1 METFKKILTKYE
13 QIFIADQNFNLITRL
28 KHTVLKFGLK
38 KLNISYSKISMV
50 DIQNK
55 LKLDSVEETEQ
66 IVAKAIRDG
75 VIDAIIDHDQGFMRS
90 KEVSDIY
97 TSNQPQNM
105 LEKRIKFCMELHK
118 DAVKALE
125 YHQKEDQRDFGDLDE
140 EKSIK
145 EEDLLASLM
154 EDLDMS

>member
-1 METFKKILTKYE
+1 M
-13 QIFIADQNFNLITRL
+13 D
-28 KHTVLKFGLK
+28 
-38 KLNISYSKISMV
+38 
-50 DIQNK
+50 
-55 LKLDSVEETEQ
+55 ETEQ

-75 VIDAIIDHDQGFMRS
+75 VIDAIINHDEGYMKS
-90 KEVSDIY
+90 KEVSDVY

-105 LEKRIKFCMELHK
+105 LQKRIKFCMELHK

-125 YHQKEDQRDFGDLDE
+125 YPQKEDKRDFGDLDE

-154 EDLDMS
+154 EDLDMDGDIWEI